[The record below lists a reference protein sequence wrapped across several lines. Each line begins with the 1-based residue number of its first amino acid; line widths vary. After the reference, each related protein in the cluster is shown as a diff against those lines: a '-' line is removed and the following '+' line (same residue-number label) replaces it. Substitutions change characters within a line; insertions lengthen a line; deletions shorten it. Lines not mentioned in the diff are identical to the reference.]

1 MLASDRQSKIME
13 IITRDGSVK
22 TSELVEI
29 FEVSLETIRRDFD
42 ALKKELKLLT
52 K

>member
-1 MLASDRQSKIME
+1 MLIDQME
-13 IITRDGSVK
+13 GVK

-29 FEVSLETIRRDFD
+29 FEVSLESIRRDFD